1 MSFIDDCLD
10 TLGNYLDA
18 AKDAVVDVVM
28 DEDNQK
34 IAAGVLGGSLLVTG
48 IAAYT
53 MSEAQDVKDE
63 GEWILEVAQ
72 KKYNKVLN
80 KTQAVVEALNKKKI
94 AISSGSIAD
103 FVNLLSK
110 IQNAYYSNDVKLEDL
125 KSLVP
130 CSDCLLQWDESND
143 SNINYWLAAIP
154 IVGPLA
160 MYCDADEA
168 LSKAKTFR
176 EQAKQCATRLEQEC
190 SLWEA
195 RALRAGQIINLLT
208 KADNLLSQENWKISY
223 VLSIKGCDWDKFSS
237 KEHNRITNMINMVLT
252 MESIIGTSLLYEDG
266 VSLEKLQDQLYK
278 YAM

>member
-10 TLGNYLDA
+10 TLGDCLDA

-53 MSEAQDVKDE
+53 MSEA
-63 GEWILEVAQ
+63 
-72 KKYNKVLN
+72 
-80 KTQAVVEALNKKKI
+80 LNKKKI

-103 FVNLLSK
+103 FVNLLSQ
-110 IQNAYYSNDVKLEDL
+110 IQNAYYYNDVKLEDL
-125 KSLVP
+125 RSLVP
-130 CSDCLLQWDESND
+130 YSDCLLQWDKSND

-190 SLWEA
+190 SLWKA

-208 KADNLLSQENWKISY
+208 EADNLLSQENWKISY

-237 KEHNRITNMINMVLT
+237 KEHNCITNMINMVLT
-252 MESIIGTSLLYEDG
+252 MESIIGMSLLYEDG
-266 VSLEKLQDQLYK
+266 VSVEKLQEQLYK

>member
-10 TLGNYLDA
+10 TLGDCLDA

-53 MSEAQDVKDE
+53 MSEAQEVKDE
-63 GEWILEVAQ
+63 GEGILEVAQ

-80 KTQAVVEALNKKKI
+80 KIQAVVEALNKKKI

-103 FVNLLSK
+103 FVNLLSQ

-125 KSLVP
+125 RSLVP
-130 CSDCLLQWDESND
+130 CSDCLLQWDKSND

-154 IVGPLA
+154 IVGPLT

-176 EQAKQCATRLEQEC
+176 EQAKQCAIRLEQEC

-208 KADNLLSQENWKISY
+208 KADNILSQENWKISY
-223 VLSIKGCDWDKFSS
+223 ILSIKGGDWDKFSS
-237 KEHNRITNMINMVLT
+237 KEHNSITNMINMVLT